1 MAVPN
6 RPLSQNKYSEQYM
19 GNTSFDEDFGVNAVE
34 MLVYDPNG
42 VSSGVAGLL
51 RAYPA
56 NALNLKP
63 YDYVSMALSGGDTT
77 ETYTFKSGGSS
88 GATTNTVVIVY
99 TDSTRA
105 VLSSVTKT

>member
-6 RPLSQNKYSEQYM
+6 RPLGQTKYTEQNM
-19 GNTSFDEDFGVNAVE
+19 GNTSFDDDFGVNAVE
-34 MLVYDPNG
+34 ILEYDPTANTLNR
-42 VSSGVAGLL
+42 VM
-51 RAYPA
+51 PA

-63 YDYVSMALSGGDTT
+63 FDYCAMVISPTTT

-88 GATTNTVVIVY
+88 GTTTNTVVIVY

-105 VLSSVTKT
+105 DISTVTKT